1 MDLTTSN
8 GSNDAPRPGGG
19 IVARVAGFFGAL
31 MVVTIAALLAVWL
44 YGLPAVG
51 VPGAREVHLA
61 KARQALEISADSRV
75 TQIEMALRER
85 RGDLRLLAENLALER
100 ELVARPSGAP
110 RADAGAETAAAR
122 RLRAMIAAY
131 PDTYERLLLLTTDSG
146 RMLAASDGHDSGQ
159 HFADSTLLER
169 LLVPGVVEHIETVDS
184 IATGE
189 RKLLIAR
196 QVLERDAL
204 GVPTGKL
211 LGVLVATVAT
221 RQILGSFDRAE
232 LRSLGDSGSVS
243 LFDRRGPL
251 ATFRLLAPTDGQA
264 GEPAP
269 PEHGLEGSFI
279 ETGGDGRAILAS
291 YRFVPIG
298 AGEGWTLV
306 VRRGRDEAIAE
317 LTQRAT
323 RLLLVGL
330 LFTAGCLV
338 VVVFA
343 ARQLTRPI
351 RRLASVAQR
360 LADGDLGARVA
371 LAGQR
376 ASDEVSALGIT
387 FNNMAGCFE
396 AWHATLAREVDTR
409 TRELQQEKETAQRYL
424 DVAGVILMVLDRSG
438 RIALINAKGCELLGC
453 PESELL
459 GADWFSRFIPAP
471 QVEAVRAAFV
481 RLMSGESVA
490 FARYENE
497 IINATGEA
505 RIIDW
510 RNILLTAAS
519 GEIQGVL
526 SSGDDI
532 TERRLFERQL
542 NDQQVQLEVLV
553 AKRTADLTAALAAA
567 ELADRA
573 KDAFLAN
580 VSHELRTPLNAVI
593 GLAGLARRLGTDA
606 RQRDYLD
613 KIAGAGT
620 TLARLIDDLLD
631 LSKIVA
637 GHLEFERCTFS
648 LRGVVERSSSVIQH
662 RAAAKGLK
670 LSTRIADDVPDVLV
684 GDPLRVE
691 QILLNLLSNA
701 VKFTDAGRIGV
712 GIGVHQRNAQR
723 VCLEITVDDTGV
735 GIADADLPLLFE
747 PFSQG
752 DATMSRK
759 FGGTGLGLAI
769 CRRLTEAME
778 GDIQVSSQPGQ
789 GSSFRVRVWLD
800 LGTAEDVAATPTDDA
815 LPADYGN
822 ARVLVV
828 EDQPINREIVEA
840 LLAEVGITPTLAVN
854 GRQALDLLRAAG
866 PQAFDLVLMDLQMP
880 VMDGLTATRELR
892 ADSEFRDLPIIAMTA
907 HTMAHEKEISAAAGM
922 NDHLGKPFA
931 AGAFHRLLRKWLVH
945 AAAPAQAVSPA
956 SPGRPE
962 VPALPAIDGI
972 DTQEGLRRFAGNDA
986 RYRHWLNDFV
996 DESASVVATI
1006 AALLADGR
1014 RDQAR
1019 QAAHAFKGRVGVLGM
1034 TELHA
1039 LAAAL
1044 EQAISAGEAVGE
1056 IEQQLTEAIA
1066 GMRGRVRAA
1075 LPMSSVGAAPLAA
1088 TPHAAA
1094 PLPPAIAAVLRL
1106 LEAADGSSAAAIE
1119 ACLAEFATTGWP
1131 PLLRA
1136 ALAQVR
1142 RFDFEAARQVLAAPR
1157 APA

>member
-1 MDLTTSN
+1 MDLRTPNDSN
-8 GSNDAPRPGGG
+8 KDALPGG
-19 IVARVAGFFGAL
+19 IVARVAGSFGAL
-31 MVVTIAALLAVWL
+31 MVLTVAALLTVWL

-51 VPGAREVHLA
+51 VPGAREVHVA

-85 RGDLRLLAENLALER
+85 RGDLRLLAANLAVQR
-100 ELVARPSGAP
+100 IPVGTSPP
-110 RADAGAETAAAR
+110 RASIPMDPAR
-122 RLRAMIAAY
+122 HLLAMIAAY
-131 PDTYERLLLLTTDSG
+131 PDTYERLLLVATDSG
-146 RMLAASDGHDSGQ
+146 RVLAASDGHGLGQ
-159 HFADSTLLER
+159 PFADAALLER
-169 LLVPGVVEHIETVDS
+169 LLVPGVAEHIETVGS
-184 IATGE
+184 RLAAGA
-189 RKLLIAR
+189 RSLLIAR
-196 QVLERDAL
+196 QVPERDAQ
-204 GVPTGKL
+204 GIPTGKL

-221 RQILGSFDRAE
+221 QQILGNFARTE

-251 ATFRLLAPTDGQA
+251 ATFRLAAPTDGQHA
-264 GEPAP
+264 EPAP
-269 PEHGLEGSFI
+269 PEHGVEGSFV
-279 ETGGDGRAILAS
+279 ETGGDGRSILAI
-291 YRFVPIG
+291 YRLVPIG
-298 AGEGWTLV
+298 ASEGWTLV
-306 VRRGRDEAIAE
+306 VRRDRDDAVAE

-330 LFTAGCLV
+330 LFTACCLV
-338 VVVFA
+338 VVVVA

-360 LADGDLGARVA
+360 LADGDLSARVA

-376 ASDEVSALGIT
+376 AGDEVSALATI
-387 FNNMAGCFE
+387 FNTMAGRFE
-396 AWHATLAREVDTR
+396 AWHTTLAREVDSR

-424 DVAGVILMVLDRSG
+424 DVAGVMLMVLDRSG
-438 RIALINAKGCELLGC
+438 RIALINAKGCELLGW

-510 RNILLTAAS
+510 RNIVLTTAS

-637 GHLEFERCTFS
+637 GHLEFERSTFS
-648 LRGVVERSSSVIQH
+648 LRGLVERSNSLFQH
-662 RAAAKGLK
+662 RAAEKGLE
-670 LSTRIADDVPDVLV
+670 LRQRIADDVPDVLV

-691 QILLNLLSNA
+691 QILLNLLGNA
-701 VKFTDAGRIGV
+701 VKFTTVGRIGV
-712 GIGVHQRNAQR
+712 DIGVHQREAQR

-769 CRRLTEAME
+769 CRRLAEMMD
-778 GDIQVSSQPGQ
+778 GDIQVSSQAGQ
-789 GSSFRVRVWLD
+789 GSSFRVRIWLD

-866 PQAFDLVLMDLQMP
+866 AQAFDLVLMDLQMP

-892 ADSEFRDLPIIAMTA
+892 ADSDFRDLPIIAMTA
-907 HTMAHEKEISAAAGM
+907 HTMAHEKEISAAAGI
-922 NDHLGKPFA
+922 NDHLDKPFA
-931 AGAFHRLLRKWLVH
+931 ADAFHRLLGKWLVR
-945 AAAPAQAVSPA
+945 AGPLAQPSSPDLSEAPPL
-956 SPGRPE
+956 PE
-962 VPALPAIDGI
+962 ISGI
-972 DTQEGLRRFAGNDA
+972 NTQEGLQRFAGNET
-986 RYRHWLNDFV
+986 RYWHWLNDFV
-996 DESASVVATI
+996 DDSPSVVATI
-1006 AALLADGR
+1006 TALLADGR

-1019 QAAHAFKGRVGVLGM
+1019 QAAHAFKGRVGMLGM
-1034 TELHA
+1034 TELQA

-1044 EQAISAGEAVGE
+1044 EKAIAAGEACGE
-1056 IEQQLTEAIA
+1056 TGQQLAEAIDV
-1066 GMRGRVRAA
+1066 MRGGVRAA
-1075 LPMSSVGAAPLAA
+1075 LPISPAGTLPAEATPLAA
-1088 TPHAAA
+1088 TSRAAA
-1094 PLPPAIAAVLRL
+1094 SLPPAIAAVLRL

-1119 ACLAEFATTGWP
+1119 ACLSEFATTGWP

-1136 ALAQVR
+1136 ALAQVQ